1 MKHLRIAL
9 VAIMGLALVGLLAL
23 GWLFATTPTTRAE
36 WVTDCT
42 ERGGNEADCAA
53 QWNEAYPGAQP

>member
-1 MKHLRIAL
+1 MKRLRIAL
-9 VAIMGLALVGLLAL
+9 VAIILLAVIGLLAL
-23 GWLFATTPTTRAE
+23 GWLVVSTPTTRAE

-42 ERGGNEADCAA
+42 KRGGNEADCAA